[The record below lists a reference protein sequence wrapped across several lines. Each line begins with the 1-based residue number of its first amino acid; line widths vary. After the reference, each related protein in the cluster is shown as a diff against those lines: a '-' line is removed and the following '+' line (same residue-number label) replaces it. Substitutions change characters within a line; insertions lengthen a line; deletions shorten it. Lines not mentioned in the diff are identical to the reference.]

1 LNLSSAVAKFF
12 ILAMSDPFAF
22 SSSKMTLIGLGL
34 SESTSFLPSEF
45 KESMARKSNIIIF
58 SAEESKKTESK
69 ERKVEDIAIVNELCK
84 ITGTNK
90 QTVKNVTRLG
100 KKDVDSDN
108 PRPMRVI
115 FEDEKAKG
123 SLMANMKNCFPG
135 SRL

>member
-1 LNLSSAVAKFF
+1 L
-12 ILAMSDPFAF
+12 
-22 SSSKMTLIGLGL
+22 
-34 SESTSFLPSEF
+34 EEF

-58 SAEESKKTESK
+58 RAEESKKTEPK

-108 PRPMRVI
+108 PRPICLRGV
-115 FEDEKAKG
+115 
-123 SLMANMKNCFPG
+123 LLPG
-135 SRL
+135 ICILPTGYLPPIPHFYS